1 MSAVLTGI
9 TNVVRANIAGAA
21 QQAVKTATGN
31 IKSIAGLNPTG
42 SNSQLGQM
50 SNLMGGTSSN
60 ILSYPLNVDTDEQQG
75 HYVLFHINTRT
86 NGKLLTPK
94 SGKNIESAVKKIDEE
109 NAQRLGGFAGGRGGD
124 PRQFMKEQKI
134 DGVGIPKTKDSL
146 GRGKSNTKSIVLSKL
161 PTKKLEKSIALYMP
175 AQVTATYGVN
185 YSDKEIGSLA
195 MAGSAAI
202 EAFKAGGSNTE
213 AKIRSALSAAG
224 PAGKEMLQGFLEGA
238 LDAVA
243 PGAQA
248 LAQLE
253 RGTVVTPRMEMMF
266 EGVGRRSFSYTF
278 NFIPKSEQEAL
289 VVEEIIQHFKFYMM
303 PAYSNPNTRREMDI
317 PGTFDI
323 QYMYRGSE
331 NNFINKVSTCFLTQ
345 VDVQYGDA
353 KFKTYEEATG
363 LRGKGLP
370 PQKSQI
376 QLSFSEIELL
386 SQDKIADGF

>member
-50 SNLMGGTSSN
+50 SNLMGGTSSD

-94 SGKNIESAVKKIDEE
+94 SGKSIKAATDKARAEINQEPEDIGAAGNPDLSFDGGGTKIPKVDAVKK
-109 NAQRLGGFAGGRGGD
+109 GGTR
-124 PRQFMKEQKI
+124 
-134 DGVGIPKTKDSL
+134 
-146 GRGKSNTKSIVLSKL
+146 SIVLSKL

>member
-94 SGKNIESAVKKIDEE
+94 SGKNMKAIIDKARADINQEPE
-109 NAQRLGGFAGGRGGD
+109 DIGAAGNPD
-124 PRQFMKEQKI
+124 LSF
-134 DGVGIPKTKDSL
+134 DGPKIPKVDAVN
-146 GRGKSNTKSIVLSKL
+146 KSGNRSIVLSKL

-195 MAGSAAI
+195 MAGSDAI
-202 EAFKAGGSNTE
+202 RAFQSTKGNTE
-213 AKIRSALSAAG
+213 AKIKSALSAAG

-331 NNFINKVSTCFLTQ
+331 NSFINKVSTCFLTQ

>member
-1 MSAVLTGI
+1 
-9 TNVVRANIAGAA
+9 
-21 QQAVKTATGN
+21 
-31 IKSIAGLNPTG
+31 
-42 SNSQLGQM
+42 
-50 SNLMGGTSSN
+50 
-60 ILSYPLNVDTDEQQG
+60 
-75 HYVLFHINTRT
+75 
-86 NGKLLTPK
+86 
-94 SGKNIESAVKKIDEE
+94 
-109 NAQRLGGFAGGRGGD
+109 
-124 PRQFMKEQKI
+124 
-134 DGVGIPKTKDSL
+134 
-146 GRGKSNTKSIVLSKL
+146 
-161 PTKKLEKSIALYMP
+161 
-175 AQVTATYGVN
+175 
-185 YSDKEIGSLA
+185 
-195 MAGSAAI
+195 
-202 EAFKAGGSNTE
+202 
-213 AKIRSALSAAG
+213 
-224 PAGKEMLQGFLEGA
+224 MLQGFLEGA

-331 NNFINKVSTCFLTQ
+331 NSFINKVSTCFLTQ

-363 LRGKGLP
+363 LRGKVLP

>member
-1 MSAVLTGI
+1 MAILTGI
-9 TNVVRANIAGAA
+9 SNAVRANIAGASQRA
-21 QQAVKTATGN
+21 IKSVADDV
-31 IKSIAGLNPTG
+31 KSIAGLNPTG

-94 SGKNIESAVKKIDEE
+94 SDQSLKAVVKKVAAEAGLKDDGM
-109 NAQRLGGFAGGRGGD
+109 GGYFGEGDNSDGITGQAIAG
-124 PRQFMKEQKI
+124 PKI
-134 DGVGIPKTKDSL
+134 ADTGNSL

-175 AQVTATYGVN
+175 ASVSTQYTVN
-185 YSDKEIGSLA
+185 YSDEKVGSLA

-202 EAFKAGGSNTE
+202 EAFASGGSTKAKLKKAIE
-213 AKIRSALSAAG
+213 AAS
-224 PAGKEMLQGFLEGA
+224 PAGKEAAQQFLEGT
-238 LDAVA
+238 LDTLA
-243 PGAQA
+243 PGASTLAA
-248 LAQLE
+248 LS

-266 EGVGRRSFSYTF
+266 EGVGRRSFSYQF

-289 VVEEIIQHFKFYMM
+289 VVEDIIQHFKFYMM

-323 QYMYRGSE
+323 QYMYKGAE
-331 NNFINKVSTCFLTQ
+331 NNFINKISTCFLTQ

>member
-31 IKSIAGLNPTG
+31 IKSIAGLSPTG

-94 SGKNIESAVKKIDEE
+94 SGKNMKAIIDKARADINQEPE
-109 NAQRLGGFAGGRGGD
+109 DIGAAGNPD
-124 PRQFMKEQKI
+124 LSF
-134 DGVGIPKTKDSL
+134 DGPKIPKVDAVN
-146 GRGKSNTKSIVLSKL
+146 KSGNRSIVLSKL

-195 MAGSAAI
+195 MAGSDAI
-202 EAFKAGGSNTE
+202 KAFQSTEGNTE
-213 AKIRSALSAAG
+213 AKIKSALSAAG